1 MTEVKHCDR
10 VRRVNRV
17 VIPSYP
23 TMLLLH
29 RKDSRSPFLPP
40 QLRSG
45 EGQMKLFQFAAAAV
59 MFASV
64 SAAQAGLFRHHGSDC
79 CAPEPSCCAPAE
91 PTCCAPAEPTCCAPA
106 APSCCAPVAPTC
118 CAPVD
123 TCCSSGCGHKSWFK
137 QIKGCKLFKKGC
149 HKSSC
154 CEPSCCAPE
163 PSCCAPAAP
172 TCCAPVEASCAAP
185 CGPTCAAPAC
195 CN

>member
-1 MTEVKHCDR
+1 MPDGIGRIHAPR
-10 VRRVNRV
+10 F
-17 VIPSYP
+17 Y
-23 TMLLLH
+23 
-29 RKDSRSPFLPP
+29 PP

-64 SAAQAGLFRHHGSDC
+64 SAAQAGLFRHHGADC
-79 CAPEPSCCAPAE
+79 CAPEPSCCAPVDASCAA
-91 PTCCAPAEPTCCAPA
+91 PCGDACAPACEPTCCAPA
-106 APSCCAPVAPTC
+106 APSCCAPVEPTCCAPVAPTC

-123 TCCSSGCGHKSWFK
+123 SCCSSGCGHRGGFMKK
-137 QIKGCKLFKKGC
+137 MKGMKHRLFGK

-154 CEPSCCAPE
+154 CSPEPSCCAPE
-163 PSCCAPAAP
+163 P

-185 CGPTCAAPAC
+185 CGDACGPTCAAPAC